1 VGGSS
6 TVHRSAWDW
15 ADVFEGPPSD
25 EEEASAGAVAPDDS
39 PVGFPDSPAGF
50 PDSWGFPGPWDSP
63 DSPDSPDAA
72 DFADPDAGVPVSARR
87 DRALEARRSDFAQP
101 VPLKWIVGGTNAR
114 ATGPPHSGHCC
125 GPASLIPRNTS
136 KRWPQDPQT

>member
-1 VGGSS
+1 MADGSS

-15 ADVFEGPPSD
+15 ADVLEVPLSD
-25 EEEASAGAVAPDDS
+25 EAEASAGAVARDDS
-39 PVGFPDSPAGF
+39 PAGSPAAFPDSPDGF
-50 PDSWGFPGPWDSP
+50 P

-72 DFADPDAGVPVSARR
+72 DFADPDAGVPVSVRR

-101 VPLKWIVGGTNAR
+101 VPLKWIVGGTKAR
-114 ATGPPHSGHCC
+114 ATGPPHSGHWC